1 MTNGLRGFKIVSASQ
16 RTMGDKKTPATT
28 FVVITG
34 AKVEAIR
41 MRIK

>member
-1 MTNGLRGFKIVSASQ
+1 MTKEVGLYQQVKERWEA
-16 RTMGDKKTPATT
+16 KKTPATT